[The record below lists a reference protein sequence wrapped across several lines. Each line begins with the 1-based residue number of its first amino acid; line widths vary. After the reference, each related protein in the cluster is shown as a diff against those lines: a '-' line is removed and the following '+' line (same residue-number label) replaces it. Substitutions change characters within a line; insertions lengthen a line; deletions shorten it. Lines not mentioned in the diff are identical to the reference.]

1 LIPCDAR
8 DFRLGFPDAKDYD
21 SYRAAPSAIVS
32 VTGDL
37 FEAHTAH
44 HKTAALLTVKTL
56 SVLAK

>member
-1 LIPCDAR
+1 MIPCDAR
-8 DFRLGFPDAKDYD
+8 DFRLGFADAKDYD

-32 VTGDL
+32 VSGDL